1 MLSLFEPG
9 KDRGTREGAVRG
21 LSSLGDQ
28 GIKKG
33 LIESRGAKMLD
44 EEYGEGDEG
53 IVGAVLVSLAL
64 TALQFHRLL
73 GHMFM
78 TCVQEQLEVLERRSE
93 NPVPLD
99 DMESDVRDQLVEVF
113 GETFAAK
120 ITRDGGW
127 ARRLLAKAQVAG

>member
-1 MLSLFEPG
+1 MFEPG

-28 GIKKG
+28 GIRKG

-53 IVGAVLVSLAL
+53 IVGAVLVSLPL
-64 TALQFHRLL
+64 TVLQFYRLL
-73 GHMFM
+73 AQVNY
-78 TCVQEQLEVLERRSE
+78 VQEQLEVLERRSE

-99 DMESDVRDQLVEVF
+99 DMESDVRNQLLEVF
-113 GETFAAK
+113 GEAFAVK
-120 ITRDGGW
+120 IARDGGW

>member
-1 MLSLFEPG
+1 LFEPG

-28 GIKKG
+28 GIRKG

-53 IVGAVLVSLAL
+53 IVGAVLVSLPL
-64 TALQFHRLL
+64 TVLQFYRLL
-73 GHMFM
+73 AQVNY
-78 TCVQEQLEVLERRSE
+78 VQEQLEVLERRSE

-99 DMESDVRDQLVEVF
+99 DMESDVRNQLLEVF
-113 GETFAAK
+113 GEAFAVK
-120 ITRDGGW
+120 IARDGGW

>member
-1 MLSLFEPG
+1 
-9 KDRGTREGAVRG
+9 
-21 LSSLGDQ
+21 
-28 GIKKG
+28 
-33 LIESRGAKMLD
+33 LIESRGAKMLG

-53 IVGAVLVSLAL
+53 IVGAVLVSLPFAFL
-64 TALQFHRLL
+64 FYCLL
-73 GHMFM
+73 ARMF
-78 TCVQEQLEVLERRSE
+78 TNCVQEQLEVLERRSE

-99 DMESDVRDQLVEVF
+99 DMESDVRDRLGEVF

>member
-1 MLSLFEPG
+1 MFEPG

-53 IVGAVLVSLAL
+53 IVGAVLVSLFGL
-64 TALQFHRLL
+64 RRLARML
-73 GHMFM
+73 M

-99 DMESDVRDQLVEVF
+99 DIESDVRDQLVEVF
-113 GETFAAK
+113 GEAFAAK
-120 ITRDGGW
+120 IVRDGGW